1 MVKRTAPVL
10 ALLAS
15 VGLACGNEPSRV
27 PEPNVEVAGNAPDT
41 IDSIVSFNQIAVYQ
55 GVKVTLLDGGQVTEP
70 NAPVVPG
77 RPALVR
83 VHAKTAPPPAG
94 TSMPRKP
101 IRLKAELRVHVDG
114 EKDIVLTDGPR
125 TLTPTLDEATITS
138 TFNFELEPEQV
149 KPGATLSVELF
160 DPTGKDPTTVRYPA
174 TEEEPALPMNVG
186 PIAPKLK
193 VRLVPVQYEADGS
206 GRMPPLDDATV
217 EAYRKGL
224 YKLYPAADVEVSVRE
239 PLNWPLV
246 VEPTGK
252 GWDELLDAIMKT
264 RKSDAPPDDVYYV
277 GIFNPAP
284 TEGEYCKRGCVL
296 GVAPWSALRETSL
309 RAALV
314 VGYPSERANGT
325 MAQEIAHAM
334 GRAHAP
340 CGNPAG
346 IDRKYPYTSG
356 GIGVW
361 GWDIIDKELIDPEGR
376 VFDFM
381 SYCSPVWVSDYTFK
395 ALYERMVEDA
405 EAAAAAGAGGQ
416 ERRSAKAY
424 RVAEDGSLRPGPTI
438 DVPASSFADETF
450 VLEDASHAVVGQ
462 IRGFFRPTSGIGGGY
477 LVVPDDAP
485 AAALKRARFA
495 RAITLQK

>member
-1 MVKRTAPVL
+1 
-10 ALLAS
+10 
-15 VGLACGNEPSRV
+15 V
-27 PEPNVEVAGNAPDT
+27 PEPTVEVAGNAPET

-55 GVKVTLLDGGQVTEP
+55 GVKVTLLDNGQVTAP

-83 VHAKTAPPPAG
+83 IHAKTAPPPAG
-94 TSMPRKP
+94 TATPRKP

-114 EKDIVLTDGPR
+114 EQDIVLTDGPR
-125 TLTPTLDEATITS
+125 TLTATLDEATITS
-138 TFNFELEPEQV
+138 TFNFELEAEQV
-149 KPGATLSVELF
+149 KPGATISVSLF
-160 DPTGKDPTTVRYPA
+160 DPSGKDPTTVRYPA
-174 TEEEPALPMNVG
+174 EEEPALSMNVG

-193 VRLVPVQYEADGS
+193 VRLVPVEYGGDGS
-206 GRMPPLDDATV
+206 GRVPPLDDETV

-224 YKLYPAADVEVSVRE
+224 YKLYPVADVEVSIRE
-239 PLNWPLV
+239 PLKWPLV

-264 RKSDAPPDDVYYV
+264 RKGDAPPDDVYYV

-284 TEGEYCKRGCVL
+284 TEREYCQRGCVL
-296 GVAPWSALRETSL
+296 GVAPWSTLRETSF

-346 IDRKYPYTSG
+346 IDKKYPYTSG

-361 GWDIIDKELIDPEGR
+361 GWDIIEKELIDPDDR

-381 SYCSPVWVSDYTFK
+381 SYCNPVWVSDYTFK
-395 ALYERMVEDA
+395 ALYERMVQDA
-405 EAAAAAGAGGQ
+405 EAAAHEGGGGE
-416 ERRSAKAY
+416 ERRSAKTY
-424 RVAEDGSLRPGPTI
+424 RVAEDGSIRPGPTI
-438 DVPASSFADETF
+438 DVSASSVADETF
-450 VLEDASHAVVGQ
+450 VLEDASHAVVGE
-462 IRGFFRPTSGIGGGY
+462 IRGFFWPTSGIGGGY
-477 LVVPDDAP
+477 LVVPDDPP
-485 AAALKRARFA
+485 AAALKAARFV